1 MSTFLIIMGLLTLF
15 TVASF
20 ADATDYDDV
29 ILILEDPRNTQ
40 VIVIIVIVFFMIE
53 YFIYASA
60 ITNDEYISHEEI
72 LMLNLVKLESNIAQ
86 KRREGN
92 ADCTKMEMSAN
103 SLDKMLVKVSKS
115 NESYCLRILG
125 IEASLTVVWTVAST
139 LFAMFFFVVAV
150 IYDKMTGNPI
160 FGNT

>member
-1 MSTFLIIMGLLTLF
+1 MEMLLNLHSIDLQLLKKRK
-15 TVASF
+15 A
-20 ADATDYDDV
+20 Y
-29 ILILEDPRNTQ
+29 Q
-40 VIVIIVIVFFMIE
+40 K
-53 YFIYASA
+53 
-60 ITNDEYISHEEI
+60 
-72 LMLNLVKLESNIAQ
+72 MLNLVKLESNIAQ